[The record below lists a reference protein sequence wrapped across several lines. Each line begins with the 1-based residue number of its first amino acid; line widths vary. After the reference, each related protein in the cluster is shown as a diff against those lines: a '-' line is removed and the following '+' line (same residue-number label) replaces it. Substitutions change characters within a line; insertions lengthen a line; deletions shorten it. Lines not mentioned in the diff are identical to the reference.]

1 MFLKMV
7 DVIYYYYY
15 NSKMIFNDKIFYIS
29 NSINCSIDI
38 SFTTFTIAAVAAA
51 HAQQIPSRLN
61 GLMLTSIEIALF

>member
-1 MFLKMV
+1 
-7 DVIYYYYY
+7 
-15 NSKMIFNDKIFYIS
+15 MIFNDKIFYIS

-38 SFTTFTIAAVAAA
+38 SFTTFTIAPAVVAAA